1 MGRENATAFHPAEM
15 PLQVELT
22 EFLIQI
28 ILKMFDF
35 IFYLH
40 VVEKTVFKKSIYTC
54 VVKKTCTKCLISH
67 TVRTAWVQK
76 IKAASESFIETEKKK
91 REKSFQCK
99 LFLFFFSFF

>member
-28 ILKMFDF
+28 ILEMKINTFAF

-40 VVEKTVFKKSIYTC
+40 VVEKTVFKESIYTC
-54 VVKKTCTKCLISH
+54 TH
-67 TVRTAWVQK
+67 
-76 IKAASESFIETEKKK
+76 
-91 REKSFQCK
+91 
-99 LFLFFFSFF
+99 FL